1 MFNSELIIKTNF
13 ICGGGTNLVTQ
24 LKLNLQTANGSS
36 SVERCPPAM
45 HDLPLCE
52 VLTCLPHESG
62 ELNECNYKAPSI
74 ISISVDP

>member
-1 MFNSELIIKTNF
+1 MAAA
-13 ICGGGTNLVTQ
+13 V
-24 LKLNLQTANGSS
+24 LKG
-36 SVERCPPAM
+36 VPPAM